1 VSSSGLENMMSSLSS
16 SSTTAHGNCSSS
28 IGVGGNAAMATPSAY
43 HHLNQHHTS
52 AEYLDE
58 FMEKYAQALSSTTNA
73 GDSSSST
80 LNQKLEEIRNYL
92 RNEVYKQYKL
102 QEGAEKMRSAT
113 SDKKRLQNLN
123 AMIKESNLKIEELN
137 QELADL
143 NSFIVVTQ
151 SESSVVLD
159 PFGHDSS
166 SSFLNGSSI
175 SASGDI
181 NNLTA
186 ALSTPT
192 PAAVINNGSGNNKHS
207 DSSNGDGRSQTDSKP
222 TPVQSRVKAMYEQRI
237 RALEKQLEIETKI
250 KAGAENMLAT
260 FSSNA
265 QAGTGSGSKSRDK
278 RLCEDAQAM
287 LKDARLKIEY
297 LKMQLNK
304 V

>member
-1 VSSSGLENMMSSLSS
+1 
-16 SSTTAHGNCSSS
+16 
-28 IGVGGNAAMATPSAY
+28 
-43 HHLNQHHTS
+43 
-52 AEYLDE
+52 
-58 FMEKYAQALSSTTNA
+58 MEKYAQALSSTTNTA
-73 GDSSSST
+73 DSSAGST

-159 PFGHDSS
+159 PFAHDSS

-175 SASGDI
+175 SASGDNGNI
-181 NNLTA
+181 TA

-192 PAAVINNGSGNNKHS
+192 PAAVINNGSGGNNKHS

-304 V
+304 VFRLLLNIYLIVLITTCK